1 MTDIKQQNKNR
12 MVELAMASKGV
23 TAEQLASMSS
33 AEIIERRIPQYIVN
47 HAKNTVNGVAVIE
60 TPIETP
66 IEQPLDEI
74 VVDEI
79 VDQGEADQVPET
91 DIGTGVETV
100 IVEEPNVP
108 EQEVVEESPST
119 DLRDLTADETANLL
133 AAYATAGTTTM
144 KKLLLVAKTVLGDEV
159 ELISTNSI
167 TDVTRT
173 FIADAKAK

>member
-23 TAEQLASMSS
+23 TAEQLAGMSS

-47 HAKNTVNGVAVIE
+47 HAKNTVNGVTV
-60 TPIETP
+60 PIETP

-79 VDQGEADQVPET
+79 VDQGDADQVPET
-91 DIGTGVETV
+91 DIGAGVETV

-159 ELISTNSI
+159 DFISTNSI

-173 FIADAKAK
+173 FIAEAKAK